1 MSTTESHPNPST
13 SGPIG
18 SVGAVETGS
27 KLLPWLWIPTLY
39 FAESIP
45 NAVVSDTSN
54 FFYTDFGLTPEK
66 LGLITGSMYL
76 PWVFKPLWSPLVDS
90 VKTKRWWIVF
100 TQILLGLTFGC
111 LAFSVQSEN
120 WLNLTAACF
129 WALAFISATHD
140 IAADGFYLLG
150 LSELAQAGF
159 TGIRSTAYRLA
170 MIFAKG
176 LLVYFAGHFTV
187 TLGSKV
193 SGWSAVMAIPAL
205 FYALS
210 ALYHGIILPR
220 PQADRPV
227 ESEFG
232 VLGGFKE
239 SFSTFFQKPNILSAI
254 PIMLL
259 FRFAEAQLLTMAPL
273 FLKGPLDQGGLA
285 LTNEQVG
292 FAYGVI
298 GVGGLMLGG
307 ISAGAL
313 VAKFGLRK
321 LFWILIV
328 IMHLPNVAFLG
339 LALTQNTNIQV
350 VSATLFL
357 EQFGYGFGFT
367 AYMLYLMYFA
377 RGQHKTSHYAICTGF
392 MALSMMIP
400 KMISGYIK
408 AKLSFAGFF
417 IYIMLATIPS
427 FIVSIMAYRD
437 KEFIDFF
444 QPKDQS

>member
-1 MSTTESHPNPST
+1 M
-13 SGPIG
+13 
-18 SVGAVETGS
+18 ETGS

-45 NAVVSDTSN
+45 NAVVSDTST
-54 FFYTDFGLTPEK
+54 FFYTDLGLSPEK

-90 VKTKRWWIVF
+90 TKTKRWWIVF
-100 TQILLGLTFGC
+100 TQGLLGLTFGC
-111 LAFSVQSEN
+111 LALSVQSPS

-129 WALAFISATHD
+129 WALAIISATHD

-150 LSELAQAGF
+150 LNEIQQAGF

-176 LLVYFAGHFTV
+176 LLVAAAGYF
-187 TLGSKV
+187 TLSLGGKV
-193 SGWSAVMAIPAL
+193 PGWSAVLAIPAA
-205 FYALS
+205 FYCLS
-210 ALYHGIILPR
+210 AFYHWMVLPR
-220 PQADRPV
+220 PHTDKPV
-227 ESEFG
+227 ESELG
-232 VLGGFKE
+232 VLGGFID
-239 SFSTFFQKPNILSAI
+239 SFSTFFKKPNILSAI

-259 FRFAEAQLLTMAPL
+259 FRFAEAQLLAMAPL

-292 FAYGVI
+292 FAYGVV

-339 LALTQNTNIQV
+339 LALTQTTNLQV

-377 RGQHKTSHYAICTGF
+377 RGEHKTSHYAICTGF

-408 AKLSFAGFF
+408 ANLSFAQFF
-417 IYIMLATIPS
+417 VYIMIATVPS

-437 KEFIDFF
+437 KDFIDFF
-444 QPKDQS
+444 QPKSE